1 MRSTTAVRS
10 YAGVL
15 RNQLSSK
22 YAGQMGFVKSGRA
35 AEPPIPLLTI
45 DATEPAEPQPQGG
58 RYRWS
63 EAGLWAWE
71 DLNLGL
77 ILIRTVRGM
86 RSCWSSGDGQLMGGA
101 RVTVVVRWA
110 PGLSVRCGTRVA
122 RPARRNLTQGPAG
135 APWSEQVR
143 GEWRL
148 QRPEPARERSKA
160 LNEAVRDMD
169 QAMVDARLEFGV
181 GLIRGSSD
189 IPNFCS

>member
-10 YAGVL
+10 CAGVL
-15 RNQLSSK
+15 RNQMSGK

-110 PGLSVRCGTRVA
+110 PGLSVFCGTRVA
-122 RPARRNLTQGPAG
+122 REDERGLALPASSATRVAGWPGLMTTWCWRMLCLGGARGRPARDGPARSTDAAG
-135 APWSEQVR
+135 
-143 GEWRL
+143 
-148 QRPEPARERSKA
+148 RPPFI
-160 LNEAVRDMD
+160 LC
-169 QAMVDARLEFGV
+169 G
-181 GLIRGSSD
+181 
-189 IPNFCS
+189 